1 MLGASHVSLQL
12 QFFDHLLN
20 GSTSYVTLLGSS
32 FLALGPCTALG
43 FRKPI
48 DAWLA
53 VDLVAVGAHLDFVL
67 NQHNADLLAA
77 AAAFRVVFD
86 HSLAFLLLEFGL
98 KSANVFNRTDL
109 ILNI

>member
-67 NQHNADLLAA
+67 NQHYADL
-77 AAAFRVVFD
+77 AAAFRIVFD
-86 HSLAFLLLEFGL
+86 HCLSFVNFFLTFAG
-98 KSANVFNRTDL
+98 F
-109 ILNI
+109 